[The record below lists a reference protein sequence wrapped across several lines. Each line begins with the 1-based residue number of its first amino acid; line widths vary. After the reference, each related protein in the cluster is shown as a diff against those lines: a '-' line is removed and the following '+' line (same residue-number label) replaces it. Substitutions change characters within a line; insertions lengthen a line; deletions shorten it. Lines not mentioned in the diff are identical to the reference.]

1 VTNSALLGTKICA
14 LMLALAGCTS
24 ASTSTP
30 TPVAEALS
38 LTPTPIASAKV
49 RSRPNPS
56 APQPNLLG
64 INVDTPTDYSGTRM
78 FADAIKQSR
87 VWNTLIADKPAA
99 VDGEGWPLEDTK
111 ITVWQGIA
119 RMNGTYRLSFV
130 GQANV
135 AIGCCSGTLQNKV
148 YNPSTNTT
156 TADLV
161 YPSTDGSGLFLTFEN
176 TKRTPSSPSGS
187 GITQVKLMRPMTEG
201 GTVPYPPSTLFTTPF
216 KTGLRPFKVLRFMDF
231 LATNG
236 NQQRHWLER
245 LTPSH
250 ASMYQPA
257 TGYGWQGKGGAYEY
271 AIALCNELNADCW
284 LTVPVQADDD
294 YVRQLATL
302 VKTQLNSNLKLYLE
316 YSNELWNFAP
326 SFGQSTQNLALA
338 KAEVASG
345 KSPLNFDGEKNEG
358 YWQWRR
364 TAKRGA
370 EISLIFRQAFGDAAM
385 MTRVRPLLMGQLGFT
400 NGPLFQAVYLLQNYY
415 NNPAQVANPKPPKYY
430 FYGLGGSGYYNP
442 KNPTSPDAVFADLNN
457 KAEWAKVLQQDAD
470 YAAAFGLK
478 RIAYEGGP
486 SLEGGSITDQNRPI
500 YRNDPR
506 IETAMVQAHDVWS
519 ANGGD
524 LLAYF
529 TITGESPW
537 GFVPDIWDVTNP
549 QKNLKFQA
557 INTLNT
563 QPRAR
568 VSYGV
573 LLPAVL
579 DAANY
584 NTPPKSTYKSDGLK
598 SGQWLSYTVR
608 ADRADNFKI
617 RLKGSADTA
626 NIKVEI
632 WVDGVISGVVN
643 LPQGGW
649 IPSARETQEVQ
660 VSLGEG
666 LHGILIRPKAGT
678 INVNQIIVSAE

>member
-1 VTNSALLGTKICA
+1 
-14 LMLALAGCTS
+14 MLALVGCT
-24 ASTSTP
+24 ATSTSTP
-30 TPVAEALS
+30 NSLTSAVS
-38 LTPTPIASAKV
+38 LTPTPIASARKV
-49 RSRPNPS
+49 RSRPKAS
-56 APQPNLLG
+56 VPQPNLLG

-87 VWNTLIADKPAA
+87 EWNKLTVEQPAT
-99 VDGEGWPLEDTK
+99 VDGEGWPLEDAK
-111 ITVWQGIA
+111 ITVWQGLG

-130 GQANV
+130 GQGNV
-135 AIGCCSGTLQNKV
+135 TIGCCSGTLQNKA

-161 YPSTDGSGLFLTFEN
+161 YPATDGGGLFLTFEN
-176 TKRTPSSPSGS
+176 TKRTPSSPLGS

-216 KTGLRPFKVLRFMDF
+216 KTGLRSFKVLRFMDF

-236 NQQRHWLER
+236 NQQRRWSDR
-245 LTPSH
+245 LTPNR
-250 ASMYQPA
+250 ASMFQSA
-257 TGYGWQGKGGAYEY
+257 KDYGWQGKGGAYEY

-284 LTVPVQADDD
+284 LTVPAQADDD

-302 VKTQLNSNLKLYLE
+302 VKAQLNPDLKLYLE

-326 SFGQSTQNLALA
+326 AFGQSTQNLNLA

-364 TAKRGA
+364 VAKRGA
-370 EISLIFRQAFGDAAM
+370 EISLIFRQVFGDAAM
-385 MTRVRPLLMGQLGFT
+385 MTRVRPLLMGQLGFA
-400 NGPLFQAVYLLQNYY
+400 NGPLFQGIYFLQNYS

-442 KNPTSPDAVFADLNN
+442 KNPTSPDAVFADLSN
-457 KAEWAKVLQQDAD
+457 KVEWAKVLQQDAD

-486 SLEGGSITDQNRPI
+486 SLEGGSITDQNRPL

-506 IETAMVQAHDVWS
+506 IKSAMVQSHDVWS

-557 INTLNT
+557 ISTLNT

-568 VSYGV
+568 VTYGV
-573 LLPAVL
+573 PLPAVL
-579 DAANY
+579 EAANY
-584 NTPPKSTYKSDGLK
+584 NTPPKGNYNPDRLK
-598 SGQWLSYTVR
+598 PGQWLSYTVK

-617 RLKGSADTA
+617 RLKGSADAA
-626 NIKVEI
+626 NRKVEI
-632 WVDGVISGVVN
+632 WVNGAIVGVVT
-643 LPQGGW
+643 LSQSGW
-649 IPSARETQEVQ
+649 IPSAGESQEIQ

-666 LHGILIRPKAGT
+666 LHGILIRPQAGT
-678 INVNQIIVSAE
+678 VKLNQIIVSPL

>member
-1 VTNSALLGTKICA
+1 
-14 LMLALAGCTS
+14 MLALAGCTT
-24 ASTSTP
+24 ASNSTP
-30 TPVAEALS
+30 TPLASPVS
-38 LTPTPIASAKV
+38 LTPTPIASAPKM
-49 RSRPNPS
+49 RSRPKAS
-56 APQPNLLG
+56 VPQANLLG

-87 VWNTLIADKPAA
+87 EWNKLTANNPAA
-99 VDGEGWPLEDTK
+99 VDGDGWPLEDAK
-111 ITVWQGIA
+111 ITVWHGIA

-135 AIGCCSGTLQNKV
+135 TIGCCSGTFQNKA
-148 YNPSTNTT
+148 YNPRTNTT

-161 YPSTDGSGLFLTFEN
+161 YPAIDGSGLFLTFDN
-176 TKRTPSSPSGS
+176 TKRTPSSASGS

-201 GTVPYPPSTLFTTPF
+201 GTDPYPLSTLFTTPF

-236 NQQRHWLER
+236 NQQRRWSER
-245 LTPSH
+245 LTPNH
-250 ASMYQPA
+250 ASMYQSA
-257 TGYGWQGKGGAYEY
+257 KGYGWQGKGGAYEY

-284 LTVPVQADDD
+284 LTVPAQADDD
-294 YVRQLATL
+294 YVRQLAAL
-302 VKTQLNSNLKLYLE
+302 VKAQLNPDLKLYLE
-316 YSNELWNFAP
+316 YSNELWNFSPA
-326 SFGQSTQNLALA
+326 FGQSTQNLALA

-345 KSPLNFDGEKNEG
+345 RSPLNFDGEKNEG

-364 TAKRGA
+364 VAKRGA

-400 NGPLFQAVYLLQNYY
+400 NGPLFQAVYFLQNY
-415 NNPAQVANPKPPKYY
+415 NNNLAQVANPKPPKYY

-442 KNPTSPDAVFADLNN
+442 KNPTSPEAVFADLNN
-457 KAEWAKVLQQDAD
+457 KTEWAKALQQDAD

-486 SLEGGSITDQNRPI
+486 SLEGGSITDKNRAI

-506 IETAMVQAHDVWS
+506 IKTAMVQAHDVWS

-537 GFVPDIWDVTNP
+537 GFVPDIWDVNNP

-563 QPRAR
+563 QPRAQ
-568 VSYGV
+568 VTYGV
-573 LLPAVL
+573 PLPAVL

-584 NTPPKSTYKSDGLK
+584 STPPKGNYKPEQLK
-598 SGQWLSYTVR
+598 PGQWFSYTVR
-608 ADRADNFKI
+608 ADRANNFKI
-617 RLKGSADTA
+617 QLKGSADTA
-626 NIKVEI
+626 NSKVEI
-632 WVDGVISGVVN
+632 WVDGGIVGVVT
-643 LPQGGW
+643 LPQAGW
-649 IPSARETQEVQ
+649 IPSAGETQAVQ

-678 INVNQIIVSAE
+678 VKIDQIIVSES